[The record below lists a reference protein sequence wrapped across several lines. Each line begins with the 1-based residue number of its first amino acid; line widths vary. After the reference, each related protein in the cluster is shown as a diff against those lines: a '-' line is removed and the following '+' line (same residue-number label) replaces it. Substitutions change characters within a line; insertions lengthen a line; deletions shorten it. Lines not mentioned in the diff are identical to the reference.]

1 MVGQCCA
8 GGRVAIRVHEVSCVD
23 TSNLH
28 CVCVSYRQVYLN
40 KAESEEEKDQQPFGK
55 MGKRSEQS
63 SQKKNCKWPFAY
75 KTVFN
80 STPGKRDTHESP
92 TESLSCHTGKM
103 DMFVRLVGIMKS
115 YDPVGGEFG
124 IMGQKYICIFPFDPA
139 NPLLGIYPKDW
150 QIDKT

>member
-1 MVGQCCA
+1 MASAVLVVVLQYVCMRSVVSTPRTYTVFVSATVKCILIKLRGKKKKTNNPLEKWA
-8 GGRVAIRVHEVSCVD
+8 RGLNRVHRRRTANGPS
-23 TSNLH
+23 
-28 CVCVSYRQVYLN
+28 
-40 KAESEEEKDQQPFGK
+40 
-55 MGKRSEQS
+55 M
-63 SQKKNCKWPFAY
+63 Y

-124 IMGQKYICIFPFDPA
+124 IMGQNYICISPFDPA